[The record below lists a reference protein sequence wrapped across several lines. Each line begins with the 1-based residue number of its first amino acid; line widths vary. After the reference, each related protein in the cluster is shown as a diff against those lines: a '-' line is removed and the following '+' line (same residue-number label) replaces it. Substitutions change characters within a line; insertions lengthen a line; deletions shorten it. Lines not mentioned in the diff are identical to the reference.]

1 MTRAA
6 IHLGHH
12 KHPVSDGT
20 CLETLDLMYE
30 CIGEQVLRT
39 PNAKNSAIVLGA
51 SKIFLADYL
60 IRATPG
66 QNHLRGSPMAQV
78 MDKFETMS
86 DANIRH
92 FVAGTKKF
100 LRQDN
105 GLVDNI
111 MRLKEY
117 NAFKFIHENRFPG
130 QTKGKV
136 FIFKMSVDM
145 PGSGTDLVKRM
156 QPGGDLQDSWIMFD
170 HVRRVKD
177 WSTMACHVY
186 DSRYCRVMTIAL
198 CDMQSEDA
206 TAQTLFWENL
216 NSVMED
222 NGHPKPNFKGFMA
235 DSAGANW
242 HAVRKV
248 YGNGNVNDKMEGR
261 ERTCLFHWTKCL
273 ERVTIAH
280 IKPEYQEQM
289 RSLCK
294 QWKDTKT
301 QEEAEDMY
309 NVIRGWWQ
317 SGGCVTSDAA
327 LRALNDWMVFW
338 HYRYRQWGGAM
349 QLVSN

>member
-1 MTRAA
+1 
-6 IHLGHH
+6 
-12 KHPVSDGT
+12 
-20 CLETLDLMYE
+20 
-30 CIGEQVLRT
+30 
-39 PNAKNSAIVLGA
+39 
-51 SKIFLADYL
+51 
-60 IRATPG
+60 
-66 QNHLRGSPMAQV
+66 
-78 MDKFETMS
+78 
-86 DANIRH
+86 
-92 FVAGTKKF
+92 
-100 LRQDN
+100 
-105 GLVDNI
+105 

-235 DSAGANW
+235 DSASANW

-338 HYRYRQWGGAM
+338 HYRYWQWGGAM